1 MKSRKIVPRQRT
13 KRAITQRK
21 RMVRRKPKRSS
32 ITMKSMATI
41 TTANIMT
48 PKRLW
53 ILMPQEKN
61 RKKEK
66 MVRQMMRV
74 RKGIPQL
81 HRMTTMAR
89 TIMVTIMKKK
99 IKRMMAKRGK
109 TKKTRTRLMQT
120 LRGSLLTNQRK
131 NAAKNIRKKRKRRKT

>member
-1 MKSRKIVPRQRT
+1 
-13 KRAITQRK
+13 
-21 RMVRRKPKRSS
+21 
-32 ITMKSMATI
+32 
-41 TTANIMT
+41 MT

-99 IKRMMAKRGK
+99 IKRMMAPRGK

-120 LRGSLLTNQRK
+120 LRGSLLTSQRK
-131 NAAKNIRKKRKRRKT
+131 NAAKNLRK